1 MRYQFILF
9 FIFALTLHINAQQSN
24 YDKIWS
30 DSSLNS
36 RINENIEKY
45 RKSDA
50 IIEVKD
56 KDGNPVSNASI
67 EVHQKTHEFL
77 FGSNIFVLGQ
87 LSKAELNQK
96 YESAFT
102 NLFNFA
108 TLPFYWRGLEPQE
121 GKPRFEEDSER
132 IWRRPPPDQLLK
144 WCKSNN
150 ITAKGHALMYSA
162 NSQMPDWTEKNDPEV
177 FLKQAEKHMTEIA
190 NRYKDDIWIWDVVN
204 EERWRNL
211 SPERWHKV
219 PDDYLEW
226 CFRVAG
232 SLFPE
237 NVKLIYNDDT
247 QNHPNPDEYAGYINR
262 IIDEG
267 LRIDGMGL
275 QFHLFNLD
283 ACNKFLDG
291 SIYPPDQLL
300 NAYDQLEKLGLPLYI
315 TEITVP
321 GAGDN
326 GALIQAEIIED
337 LYRLWFSIKNMAGIT
352 YWNLGDGTGHGGT
365 DATIEGVGGQNE
377 ALAGLLDENMNP
389 KPAYQVLDKLINNEW
404 KTNTSLKSNREGKA
418 NFRGFYGIYEI
429 KIISDGKTQVCEI
442 NLGKG
447 KNKPFILILD

>member
-1 MRYQFILF
+1 MRHQFILF
-9 FIFALTLHINAQQSN
+9 FIFALTLNINAQQSN
-24 YDKIWS
+24 YDQIWNNP
-30 DSSLNS
+30 SLVS

-45 RKSDA
+45 RKGDA

-87 LSKAELNQK
+87 LSKTELNQK
-96 YESAFT
+96 YENAFT

-121 GKPRFEEDSER
+121 GKPRFEEESER

-144 WCKSNN
+144 WCKSHN
-150 ITAKGHALMYSA
+150 ITAKGHALMY
-162 NSQMPDWTEKNDPEV
+162 NRNTLMPDWTEKNDPDM
-177 FLKQAEKHMTEIA
+177 FLKQAEKHMSEIA
-190 NRYKDDIWIWDVVN
+190 DRYQDDIVIWDVVN
-204 EERWRNL
+204 EERHRTRH
-211 SPERWHKV
+211 PETGHKV
-219 PDDYLEW
+219 PDDYLVW
-226 CFRVAG
+226 CFKVAG

-247 QNHPNPDEYAGYINR
+247 QNHPNPDEYAGYVNR

-283 ACNKFLDG
+283 ARNKFLDG

-300 NAYDQLEKLGLPLYI
+300 NAYDQLEKIGLPLYI

-321 GAGDN
+321 GAGEN
-326 GALIQAEIIED
+326 GATIQAEIIED
-337 LYRLWFSIKNMAGIT
+337 LYRLWFSVKNMAGIT
-352 YWNLGDGTGHGGT
+352 YWNLGDGTAYGGKDT
-365 DATIEGVGGQNE
+365 TTEGMGGENK
-377 ALAGLLDENMNP
+377 AMAGLLDETMNP
-389 KPAYQVLDKLINNEW
+389 KPAYQVLDKLINDEW
-404 KTNTSLKSNREGKA
+404 KTKASLKSNREGKA
-418 NFRGFYGIYEI
+418 NFRGFYGRYEI

-447 KNKPFILILD
+447 EKKPFVLTFE

>member
-144 WCKSNN
+144 WCKSHY
-150 ITAKGHALMYSA
+150 ITAKGHALMY
-162 NSQMPDWTEKNDPEV
+162 NRNEQMPDWTNENDPEV
-177 FLKQAEKHMTEIA
+177 FLKQAEKHMAEIA
-190 NRYKDDIWIWDVVN
+190 DRYRDDIVIWDVVN
-204 EERWRNL
+204 EERYRTRN
-211 SPERWHKV
+211 PETGHKV
-219 PDDYLEW
+219 PDDYLVW

-247 QNHPNPDEYAGYINR
+247 QNHLNPDEFAGYINR

-275 QFHLFNLD
+275 QFHLFSLD
-283 ACNKFLDG
+283 ARDKFLEG

-300 NAYDQLEKLGLPLYI
+300 NAYDQLEKIGLPLYI

-321 GAGDN
+321 SAGEN
-326 GALIQAEIIED
+326 GAVIQAEIIED

-352 YWNLGDGTGHGGT
+352 YWNLGDGTAYGGKDT
-365 DATIEGVGGQNE
+365 TTEGMGGENK
-377 ALAGLLDENMNP
+377 AMAGLLDETMNP
-389 KPAYQVLDKLINNEW
+389 KPAYQVLDKLINDEW
-404 KTNTSLKSNREGKA
+404 KTKASLKSNREGKA
-418 NFRGFYGIYEI
+418 NFRGFYGRYEI

-447 KNKPFILILD
+447 EKKPFVLTFE